1 MQYGNFQNGFYPL
14 YFWRVYVASDM
25 LLTYHTCVIEMHI
38 LYLLNFRLWTLKC
51 IFIEKN
57 SSIQE
62 IDLLFFGSFAN
73 GHYHSWYCHS
83 AEMKISYHWRN
94 ANRTDEG
101 ISKLSTI
108 LEWRILL
115 DSIVE
120 EFLFDVSKTTIILSI
135 LSVILWLL
143 WKWYF

>member
-1 MQYGNFQNGFYPL
+1 
-14 YFWRVYVASDM
+14 
-25 LLTYHTCVIEMHI
+25 
-38 LYLLNFRLWTLKC
+38 
-51 IFIEKN
+51 
-57 SSIQE
+57 
-62 IDLLFFGSFAN
+62 
-73 GHYHSWYCHS
+73 
-83 AEMKISYHWRN
+83 MKISYHWRN

-135 LSVILWLL
+135 LSVIL
-143 WKWYF
+143 